1 MRSSVTAVSA
11 MTPLSLDDILEAFDR
26 LGGRLYGENVSQREH
41 ALQAAQHAAEDGAPE
56 SLVAAALLH
65 DYGHLLE
72 AQAAD
77 RPKPDHPDADARHE
91 ALGAMRL
98 KTLFGPEITGP
109 IALHVAAKR
118 YLCSVEPGYLAGLS
132 EASRHSLILQG
143 GPFSRAQAARFA
155 ARPHAAAA
163 IRLRRY
169 DDLAKVVGAATPDL
183 SSYIP
188 MLARLSVQATLAAT

>member
-1 MRSSVTAVSA
+1 VA
-11 MTPLSLDDILEAFDR
+11 PLSLDDILEAFDR
-26 LGGRLYGENVSQREH
+26 LGDRLYGEDVSQREH
-41 ALQAAQHAAEDGAPE
+41 ALQAAQHAAEDGASE
-56 SLVAAALLH
+56 SLIAAALLH

-72 AQAAD
+72 PERAGQ
-77 RPKPDHPDADARHE
+77 PDADARHE
-91 ALGAMRL
+91 AVGAALL
-98 KTLFGPEITGP
+98 KGLFGPEMTGP

-118 YLCSVEPGYLAGLS
+118 YLCAVEPGYFAGLS
-132 EASRHSLILQG
+132 EASRRSLALQG
-143 GPFSRAQAARFA
+143 GPFSKGQAARFA

-188 MLARLSVQATLAAT
+188 MLIRLSR